1 MLINAVSSG
10 RSCRLLGDVV
20 MSDIPPDDRYE
31 ALQRS
36 VFGAVPE
43 PELRR
48 LAGEVRESRL
58 LAGHLLY
65 EPEVTVVTAGL
76 LRAFIGD
83 GTGRQITIA
92 YIRPGHTLGLT
103 HLAGRRYPVAF
114 QASEDSRLL
123 VIGNERALQLHSAY
137 PALGWA
143 TVRELSAYFND
154 LAIELASHAFGSLR
168 QRLASHLLALTVG
181 DGTDQPVHLGLLVT
195 AVGSARE
202 VISRTL
208 GPLVADG
215 TLHIDASG
223 VTVTD
228 RQRLQDHANLD

>member
-1 MLINAVSSG
+1 
-10 RSCRLLGDVV
+10 

-76 LRAFIGD
+76 LRSFIGD

-92 YIRPGHTLGLT
+92 YIRPRSASPTWPVGATQSRSK
-103 HLAGRRYPVAF
+103 LARTAACSSSVT
-114 QASEDSRLL
+114 
-123 VIGNERALQLHSAY
+123 SA
-137 PALGWA
+137 PCSSTAP
-143 TVRELSAYFND
+143 TPLSA
-154 LAIELASHAFGSLR
+154 G
-168 QRLASHLLALTVG
+168 QRSE
-181 DGTDQPVHLGLLVT
+181 
-195 AVGSARE
+195 S
-202 VISRTL
+202 
-208 GPLVADG
+208 
-215 TLHIDASG
+215 
-223 VTVTD
+223 
-228 RQRLQDHANLD
+228 